1 MGKNYRD
8 LNREETDKKEGS
20 ATGPKWNS
28 AQGEVARPDTVT
40 EAMGHSKKDL
50 ACLPLHKIQQA
61 AERVRCRYL
70 HPTS

>member
-40 EAMGHSKKDL
+40 EAMDHSKRDL
-50 ACLPLHKIQQA
+50 A
-61 AERVRCRYL
+61 
-70 HPTS
+70 